1 MSKKTKENKKRNIVI
16 IAIII
21 VFVVAVITALAIKF
35 NNTSS
40 VNEKNAKGMIIL
52 HANENNNIE
61 MNVSDVTEKA
71 KFYVYNIDGIDIEIF
86 AVKASDGTIRTAFN
100 TCQVC
105 SPSPKAYF
113 VQNGKDFI
121 CQNCMNAFPT
131 DRIGIERGGCNPI
144 PISFDE
150 RKDEGEK
157 IILTKEFVEGY
168 KENFDK

>member
-121 CQNCMNAFPT
+121 CQNCMNAFPI

>member
-1 MSKKTKENKKRNIVI
+1 MSKKIKENKKRNIVI

>member
-16 IAIII
+16 IAVII

>member
-113 VQNGKDFI
+113 IQNGKDFI

>member
-16 IAIII
+16 IAVII

-121 CQNCMNAFPT
+121 CQNCMNAFPI

>member
-21 VFVVAVITALAIKF
+21 VCVVAVITALTTKF